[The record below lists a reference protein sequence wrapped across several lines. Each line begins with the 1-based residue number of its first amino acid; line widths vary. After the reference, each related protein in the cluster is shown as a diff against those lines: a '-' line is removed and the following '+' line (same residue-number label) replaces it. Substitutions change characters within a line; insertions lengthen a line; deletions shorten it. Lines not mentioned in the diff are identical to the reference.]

1 MRHHWV
7 CALTVLTL
15 FLLSACD
22 QSSQLIS
29 QAQKAYDAASD
40 AVADTGLL
48 PGSSTKGGGSLTDQ
62 ILGSVTGGATG
73 AKQVILKKN
82 IDPEYAFI
90 QEYLSGKWVQQPY
103 SRGCDRESILKG
115 EDDGKNDGGHY
126 VEFSFDGNAVT
137 QYDHYVSNG
146 HENILETVAII
157 KSASQSKKNIG
168 NGRTKIGEVLV
179 TPQRSKLLS
188 GISGNSG
195 TPKGFAQPKIFLVSG
210 DFSAEAPAFSGRGI
224 YSNGVAG
231 GPPQLYSCSGTFERR
246 E

>member
-1 MRHHWV
+1 V
-7 CALTVLTL
+7 LIGCAENTNP
-15 FLLSACD
+15 
-22 QSSQLIS
+22 IG
-29 QAQKAYDAASD
+29 QATKTAND
-40 AVADTGLL
+40 AVDWAKKQVGDLPDSLGDVGDILSESL
-48 PGSSTKGGGSLTDQ
+48 PGGS
-62 ILGSVTGGATG
+62 GSAAAG
-73 AKQVILKKN
+73 AKQVTLKKN

-90 QEYLSGKWVQQPY
+90 QEYLSGKWVQEPY

-115 EDDGKNDGGHY
+115 EDDGKDDGGHY

-137 QYDHYVSNG
+137 QYDHYVSHG

-157 KSASQSKKNIG
+157 KSASQSKKNLG

>member
-1 MRHHWV
+1 MQRYWGS
-7 CALTVLTL
+7 ALIVVIP

-22 QSSQLIS
+22 QGSQLMS

-40 AVADTGLL
+40 AVADTGLI
-48 PGSSTKGGGSLTDQ
+48 PGSSKKGGGSLTDQ
-62 ILGSVTGGATG
+62 ILGSATAG
-73 AKQVILKKN
+73 VSGSNSITIKN
-82 IDPEYAFI
+82 DIDPEYAFV
-90 QEYLSGKWVQQPY
+90 QKFLSGKWVQEPY
-103 SRGCDRESILKG
+103 SRGCDRGSILKG
-115 EDDGKNDGGHY
+115 ERDGKDDGGHY

-137 QYDHYVSNG
+137 QYDHYVFHG

-157 KSASQSKKNIG
+157 KSASQSNKSLG
-168 NGRTKIGEVLV
+168 SGRTKIGEVLV
-179 TPQRSKLLS
+179 TPQGSKMLS

-210 DFSAEAPAFSGRGI
+210 DFSAEEPDFSGKAI